1 MAIRGS
7 YAKQERTT
15 ITLWL
20 YYILMI
26 MAYFGLEWTALNVL
40 RKHDQSTWLIIAV
53 EALFG
58 LSIVL
63 CTLVACSDPGYLKRD
78 LKMDFVT
85 LLDTMSPT
93 SLCPDCQ
100 LIRTPRSRHCYYCL
114 RCVDRFDHH
123 CPWVN
128 NCIGKRN
135 FSKFYSFIFSQ
146 FFYLLAVTVSLG
158 LAIKLDFFDDQ
169 ADAADKDLET
179 DGKQRKWRA
188 FAYVTLFLLDLTFL
202 LSVM

>member
-15 ITLWL
+15 LTLWL

-26 MAYFGLEWTALNVL
+26 LAYGLLEWTVLLVL
-40 RKHDQSTWLIIAV
+40 RKHDQAIWLVYAV
-53 EALFG
+53 EGLFG
-58 LSIVL
+58 LSLGL

-78 LKMDFVT
+78 SKMDFVT

-135 FSKFYSFIFSQ
+135 FTKFYFFVFCQ
-146 FFYLLAVTVSLG
+146 FLYLIAVTVG
-158 LAIKLDFFDDQ
+158 LAYAIKLDYFTEND
-169 ADAADKDLET
+169 ADILGEIDL
-179 DGKQRKWRA
+179 Q
-188 FAYVTLFLLDLTFL
+188 
-202 LSVM
+202 SV

>member
-1 MAIRGS
+1 MILAYI
-7 YAKQERTT
+7 
-15 ITLWL
+15 WL
-20 YYILMI
+20 ELTV
-26 MAYFGLEWTALNVL
+26 LHVL
-40 RKHDQSTWLIIAV
+40 RMRDQSYWLVIAV
-53 EALFG
+53 EVLFG
-58 LSIVL
+58 LSMCL
-63 CTLVACSDPGYLKRD
+63 CTLVAISDPGYLKRD
-78 LKMDFVT
+78 SKMDFVT

-135 FSKFYSFIFSQ
+135 FSKFYLFVFCQ
-146 FFYLLAVTVSLG
+146 FLYLIALTFGLA
-158 LAIKLDFFDDQ
+158 LAIKLDFFDKNTDSSLLI
-169 ADAADKDLET
+169 DGDEDLAKA
-179 DGKQRKWRA
+179 GKQRKWRA
-188 FAYVTLFLLDLTFL
+188 FAYACLFILDLASL